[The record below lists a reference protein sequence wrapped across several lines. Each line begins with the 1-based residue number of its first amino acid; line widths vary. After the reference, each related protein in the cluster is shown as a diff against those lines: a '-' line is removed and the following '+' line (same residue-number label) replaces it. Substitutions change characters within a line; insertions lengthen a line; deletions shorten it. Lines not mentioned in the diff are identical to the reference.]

1 MGPMGSGPIH
11 LAISCPHQGYQCHWR
26 LGSGLVRVRCGKQA
40 SGAAI
45 RIQVQDSVGAWGL
58 GAWYQLI
65 LSKTLEITWSWTVSR
80 APDIG
85 GKLVPIAASTQ
96 SCPRRVPMPLSLLL
110 LMDPKELEMPL
121 LVAQDHIGAAPTFLS
136 HEFPLG
142 QCPKSPQD
150 WPGSQQDPAPGSA
163 VSLAPALYGT
173 GGRSPGLLTADPRE
187 TSLP

>member
-121 LVAQDHIGAAPTFLS
+121 LVAQDHKAAVDDSEAAAKGT
-136 HEFPLG
+136 HKGRGQVEAVLG
-142 QCPKSPQD
+142 FQD
-150 WPGSQQDPAPGSA
+150 TSRGWGLWELLVKGPWVRCYSQRQ
-163 VSLAPALYGT
+163 
-173 GGRSPGLLTADPRE
+173 
-187 TSLP
+187 

>member
-1 MGPMGSGPIH
+1 M
-11 LAISCPHQGYQCHWR
+11 
-26 LGSGLVRVRCGKQA
+26 RCGKQA

-121 LVAQDHIGAAPTFLS
+121 LVAQDH
-136 HEFPLG
+136 
-142 QCPKSPQD
+142 C
-150 WPGSQQDPAPGSA
+150 W
-163 VSLAPALYGT
+163 
-173 GGRSPGLLTADPRE
+173 GGGNTDSRGIL
-187 TSLP
+187 